1 MELAKNG
8 GKRDLKVMKLTKR
21 NITNL
26 KKATSS
32 GLEKDVLEYVIN
44 RWNDY
49 NDKTDI
55 FTDVLHYGCQ
65 SGVVSHLI
73 YYSDTTKYYT
83 KHKEEINKL
92 LSETLWECG
101 INDPKDLFG
110 NKWDNEDPLAF
121 DIPNQNLLAWFG
133 FEETMRNI
141 AYNFEELED
150 II

>member
-1 MELAKNG
+1 
-8 GKRDLKVMKLTKR
+8 MKLTKR

-55 FTDVLHYGCQ
+55 FRDVLKYGCQ
-65 SGVVSHLI
+65 SGVVNYLI
-73 YYSDTTKYYT
+73 YYSDTIAYYE
-83 KHKEEINKL
+83 KFIEEIAIL
-92 LSETLWECG
+92 LSNTLKECG
-101 INDPKDLFG
+101 VDNPKDLFG
-110 NKWDNEDPLAF
+110 DKWDNSDPLAF
-121 DIPNQNLLAWFG
+121 DTQNKNLLAWFG